1 MDLLNQTKYSTK
13 FFNTK
18 NIITNGLKIKYTQA
32 NHELSRGLE

>member
-1 MDLLNQTKYSTK
+1 MDLLNQTSMYSTK

-32 NHELSRGLE
+32 NHELGD